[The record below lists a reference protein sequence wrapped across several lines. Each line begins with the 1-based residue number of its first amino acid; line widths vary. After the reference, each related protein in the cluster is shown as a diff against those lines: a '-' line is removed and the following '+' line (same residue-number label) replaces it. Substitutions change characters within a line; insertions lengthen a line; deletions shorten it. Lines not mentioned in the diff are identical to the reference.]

1 MPYSSLYLSEFP
13 YHLAANLSGVDDI
26 VLILIKY
33 KRLIREQDREVNFFS
48 RILCGNG
55 MRTKV
60 SLLFPLHSHGC
71 DENKS
76 AVLIKLCV
84 ILL

>member
-33 KRLIREQDREVNFFS
+33 KRLIREQDREVNLFF
-48 RILCGNG
+48 LYF
-55 MRTKV
+55 MWQWY
-60 SLLFPLHSHGC
+60 
-71 DENKS
+71 ENKGFATVS
-76 AVLIKLCV
+76 FALSWL
-84 ILL
+84 